1 MGCFA
6 FIMSLLSIHALLL
19 FVWLIGSSGE
29 SFGSFLAIF
38 WSIVIG
44 VVLFS
49 KWINK
54 KVSFSELSIEDSDDG
69 KGKAIYKLNN
79 LHWTPTGSMQ
89 TSIRKYVA
97 FRMHAHNIED
107 FDWLV
112 KYITAF
118 GYCPN
123 GDIDN
128 PYAEKRIILNGSEYN
143 CRSVNPDYTVTE
155 IYRIPYS
162 DEEKDL
168 VERIRFS
175 KIEPKAKSLT
185 EAMYMKIKTN
195 QCEPTFEN
203 ALDSIKQLK
212 EENPQFFDLARKS
225 STLNNVEIVED
236 IEELEEI
243 KVSPKENEEQVKAAR
258 ILNQQNWEQ
267 INNTEDGRV
276 QYCSRKQFAPN
287 PDDFKWVVGY
297 LSGIGTPE
305 NPKNPYSYVITNL
318 GGVEYKSIKVNKYFE
333 GTVIYKFGEIKDT
346 TDEVSSL
353 PQMVKLSLS
362 KTKYLVEER
371 FKKDPVVQ
379 YNLQLLKEKEAE
391 LKEKK
396 EEYLKMR
403 NWDNDDVMISLSE
416 SSTLDIEEYKE
427 KIEDL
432 KDEIEDLKDEIEE
445 LKNELEEIKEEIEAE
460 IEDEE

>member
-1 MGCFA
+1 
-6 FIMSLLSIHALLL
+6 MSLLSLHALLL
-19 FVWLIGSSGE
+19 FVWLIGGSGE

-44 VVLFS
+44 VFILF
-49 KWINK
+49 KWIGK
-54 KVSFSELSIEDSDDG
+54 KASFSELSIEDSDDG

-195 QCEPTFEN
+195 PCEPTFEN

-212 EENPQFFDLARKS
+212 EENPQFFGLARKS

-243 KVSPKENEEQVKAAR
+243 
-258 ILNQQNWEQ
+258 
-267 INNTEDGRV
+267 
-276 QYCSRKQFAPN
+276 
-287 PDDFKWVVGY
+287 
-297 LSGIGTPE
+297 
-305 NPKNPYSYVITNL
+305 
-318 GGVEYKSIKVNKYFE
+318 
-333 GTVIYKFGEIKDT
+333 
-346 TDEVSSL
+346 SL
-353 PQMVKLSLS
+353 PLMVKLSLS

-403 NWDNDDVMISLSE
+403 NWDNDDVMISLSA

-445 LKNELEEIKEEIEAE
+445 LRNELEEIKEEIEAE
-460 IEDEE
+460 VEDEEWKEKWCENTPKYL

>member
-1 MGCFA
+1 MGCLA
-6 FIMSLLSIHALLL
+6 FIMSLLSIHAVLL
-19 FVWLIGSSGE
+19 FGWLVGGGGE
-29 SFGSFLAIF
+29 SFGTFIAIF

-44 VVLFS
+44 VCLFS

-54 KVSFSELSIEDSDDG
+54 KASFSELSIEDSDDG

-128 PYAEKRIILNGSEYN
+128 PYAEKRIMLNGSEYN

-168 VERIRFS
+168 VKRIRFS
-175 KIEPKAKSLT
+175 KIEPKAKSLS

-195 QCEPTFEN
+195 PCEPTFEN

-212 EENPQFFDLARKS
+212 EENPQFFGNTTKP
-225 STLNNVEIVED
+225 STLNNIEIVED

-243 KVSPKENEEQVKAAR
+243 
-258 ILNQQNWEQ
+258 
-267 INNTEDGRV
+267 
-276 QYCSRKQFAPN
+276 
-287 PDDFKWVVGY
+287 
-297 LSGIGTPE
+297 
-305 NPKNPYSYVITNL
+305 
-318 GGVEYKSIKVNKYFE
+318 
-333 GTVIYKFGEIKDT
+333 
-346 TDEVSSL
+346 SL
-353 PQMVKLSLS
+353 PPRVKLSLS

-396 EEYLKMR
+396 EEYLKIR
-403 NWDNDDVMISLSE
+403 NWDNDDVMISLSA

-432 KDEIEDLKDEIEE
+432 KDEIEELQDEIEE
-445 LKNELEEIKEEIEAE
+445 LRNELEEIKEEIEAE
-460 IEDEE
+460 VEDEEWKEKWCENTPKYL